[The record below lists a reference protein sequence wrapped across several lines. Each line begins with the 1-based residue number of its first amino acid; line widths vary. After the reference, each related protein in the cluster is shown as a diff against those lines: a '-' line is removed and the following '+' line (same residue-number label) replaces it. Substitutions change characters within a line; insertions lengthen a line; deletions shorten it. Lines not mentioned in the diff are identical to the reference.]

1 MATPSRVN
9 RNSEYMSRA
18 ICRPQQ
24 HLRFIDLVRSSGLN
38 TIFKVTRQFAA
49 NPPTKKVPDKCD
61 MSSKMKPKPGYFPSG
76 GTHAIMNDLPLPKGD
91 FMANWKAKNFKY
103 NMVLLS
109 GLLAAIGSIG
119 LCLTN
124 SLMNY
129 TRPEYPYTDEE
140 LDAFAQEEERIKKEK
155 EEHEEQKQELKNERD
170 MKVRRRKAKEAMVRE
185 MELMQK
191 DIDEG
196 ISDKEMKELQK
207 LTQEREEYEAWEKN
221 EAGNYLKKKLHE
233 KWFPDNESFY
243 IQFCFANSHSHTN
256 T

>member
-9 RNSEYMSRA
+9 RNSEYIFQATSR
-18 ICRPQQ
+18 PHQQ
-24 HLRFIDLVRSSGLN
+24 FRFIDLVRSSGLN
-38 TIFKVTRQFAA
+38 TIFKVTRQFGA
-49 NPPTKKVPDKCD
+49 NPPTKKVADKCD

-91 FMANWKAKNFKY
+91 FMQNLKAKNFKY

-119 LCLTN
+119 LCLSN
-124 SLMNY
+124 SLLNY
-129 TRPEYPYTDEE
+129 TVPEYPYTDEE
-140 LDAFAQEEERIKKEK
+140 LDEFAQEEERIKKEK
-155 EEHEEQKQELKNERD
+155 EEHEQEKQDLRNEKD

-196 ISDKEMKELQK
+196 ISDKESKELLK

-221 EAGNYLKKKLHE
+221 EAGQYLKKKLTE
-233 KWFPDNESFY
+233 K
-243 IQFCFANSHSHTN
+243 
-256 T
+256 